1 MIRSSIRAFHYT
13 YDIFTKVIYIALMFF
28 CFYGMFL
35 LDNPVLTEEMLR
47 VSRVSVILISTF
59 LLVEYILIKAY
70 GGYKIGLRQTREIV
84 LSMCLAV
91 TITDV
96 FAYVQLCVMNKAIV
110 SFWLLLAAIAAQY
123 IITVIHTKLSNW
135 TYFKVFPPKSMLV
148 IYGDE
153 GDMQLVMRKLR
164 KYQNRFRVKK
174 VMRYDEPMLH
184 RSIRAHSSVMLV
196 NVPNEKKEYIIEY
209 CYKREKQVY
218 YVPSFSNI
226 LVNTAEY
233 EQIDDIT
240 VFHNKHRSLSIEQ
253 KIVKRIFDLVVS
265 GVGII
270 LSSPI
275 MLAEAIAIKCEDGGP
290 VFFLQERETINEKK
304 FKVIKFRTMI
314 VDAEKNNE
322 AILASEND
330 PRITKVGAFLRKTRI
345 DELPQ
350 LFNVFAGSMSI
361 VGPRPERESIAKE
374 YYKDL
379 PEFAYRLRVKA
390 GLTGYAQIQGKY
402 NTTPKDKL
410 VMDLLYIEN
419 YSLGLDFKIA
429 LQTLTVFLLPEK
441 SEGFDDDDKVVFID
455 DSAIDIVNKN
465 NRNEKSE

>member
-1 MIRSSIRAFHYT
+1 MIKSSVRAFQYS
-13 YDIFTKVIYIALMFF
+13 YEVLVKLIYIALMFIS
-28 CFYGMFL
+28 FYGMFL
-35 LDNPVLTEEMLR
+35 FDNPVLREEMTR
-47 VSRVSVILISTF
+47 VSRISVILTSTF
-59 LLVEYILIKAY
+59 LLVEYIIIKGY
-70 GGYKIGLRQTREIV
+70 GGYSIGRKQTREIV
-84 LSMCLAV
+84 LSMCIAV
-91 TITDV
+91 TITDF
-96 FAYVQLCVMNKAIV
+96 FAYIQLCVMNKAVVKI
-110 SFWLLLAAIAAQY
+110 SLLIAAIALQY
-123 IITVIHTKLSNW
+123 VLTVIHTKLSNMV
-135 TYFKVFPPKSMLV
+135 YFKLAPPKKTLV
-148 IYGDE
+148 IYGNE
-153 GDMQLVMRKLR
+153 ADMKLITSKLG
-164 KYQNRFRVKK
+164 KYQNRFKINK
-174 VMRYDEPMLH
+174 IMRYDAPKLH
-184 RSIRAHSSVMLV
+184 RSIREHSSVLLV
-196 NVPNEKKEYIIEY
+196 SLPNENKEYIIEY

-253 KIVKRIFDLVVS
+253 KIAKRLFDIIVS
-265 GVGII
+265 GIGII

-275 MLAEAIAIKCEDGGP
+275 MLIEAIAIKLEDGGP
-290 VFFLQERETINEKK
+290 IFFLQERETINERT

-314 VDAEKNNE
+314 VDAEKENE
-322 AILASEND
+322 AILASEKD
-330 PRITKVGAFLRKTRI
+330 PRITKVGSILRKTRL

-350 LFNVFAGSMSI
+350 LFNVFFGSMSI

-441 SEGFDDDDKVVFID
+441 TEGFDESDKVVFID
-455 DSAIDIVNKN
+455 DSAIDIINERDESNKN
-465 NRNEKSE
+465 E